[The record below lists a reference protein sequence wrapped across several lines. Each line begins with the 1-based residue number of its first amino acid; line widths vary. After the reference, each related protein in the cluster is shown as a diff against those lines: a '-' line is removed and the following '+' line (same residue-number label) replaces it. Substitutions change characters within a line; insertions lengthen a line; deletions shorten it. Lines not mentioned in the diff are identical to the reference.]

1 MKRKEIDAIKA
12 KPVAELEKDLIEAR
26 TNLEQLRFELA
37 AGKVKN
43 VFEIQEQRKLVAR
56 LLTFIK
62 QAK

>member
-1 MKRKEIDAIKA
+1 MKIKDIQA
-12 KPVAELEKDLIEAR
+12 LKTKSKAELTKDLVEAR
-26 TNLEQLRFELA
+26 ADLEQLRFELA

-43 VFEIQEQRKLVAR
+43 VLAIKEQKKLIAR

>member
-1 MKRKEIDAIKA
+1 MKRKDIEALQSKSA
-12 KPVAELEKDLIEAR
+12 TELTKELGEAR
-26 TNLEQLRFELA
+26 TQLEQLRFELY

-43 VFEIQEQRKLVAR
+43 VLQIREQRKLIAR